1 MRKKLVWGLVASL
14 IFSSAALGG
23 CGKKEVTAESIVQ
36 QSNETM
42 EKAKSFL
49 ADFNMDMEMSM
60 TSGGQSMDM
69 DMAMTGTMQATQDP
83 DVVYMDMT
91 MTSGLFG
98 LSLDMDIYTQA
109 QEDKIITYT
118 GIAGE
123 WMKTEQEGLS
133 KSNLAELQKM
143 FGSGKEMTLDEQTEK
158 IGDKEVYVL
167 TASISG
173 EELEKV
179 MSAMGSMANGL
190 DSMDLSQFQAD
201 TCMKVYKD
209 TMLPAAITLD
219 MITTGEGMEVDG
231 VVTKIE
237 KMTITV
243 DYKEFDTIDSIEI
256 PDEAL
261 AAETIDPNALL
272 QETETSQAQ

>member
-1 MRKKLVWGLVASL
+1 MRKKLVWGLAASL
-14 IFSSAALGG
+14 ILSSAALGG

-49 ADFNMDMEMSM
+49 ADFNMEMEMSM
-60 TSGGQSMDM
+60 SSGDQSMDM
-69 DMAMTGTMQATQDP
+69 DMVMTGTMQATQDP
-83 DVVYMDMT
+83 EIVYMDVA

-98 LSLDMDIYTQA
+98 LSLDMDIYTQTE
-109 QEDKIITYT
+109 EDKVITYT

-143 FGSGKEMTLDEQTEK
+143 FGSGKEMTLAEQTEK

-209 TMLPAAITLD
+209 TMLPASITLD
-219 MITTGEGMEVDG
+219 MITNGEGMEVDG
-231 VVTKIE
+231 VVTKIN

-256 PDEAL
+256 PAEAL
-261 AAETIDPNALL
+261 AAETIDANELL
-272 QETETSQAQ
+272 QEAETSAQ

>member
-1 MRKKLVWGLVASL
+1 MRKKLVWVLVASIIL
-14 IFSSAALGG
+14 SSAALGG

-49 ADFNMDMEMSM
+49 ADFNMEMEMSM
-60 TSGGQSMDM
+60 SSGDQSMDM

-83 DVVYMDMT
+83 EIVYMDVA

-98 LSLDMDIYTQA
+98 LSLDMDIYTQTE
-109 QEDKIITYT
+109 EDKVITYT

-143 FGSGKEMTLDEQTEK
+143 FGSGKEMTLAEQTEK

-209 TMLPAAITLD
+209 TMLPASITLD
-219 MITTGEGMEVDG
+219 MITNGEGMEVDG
-231 VVTKIE
+231 VVTKIN

-256 PDEAL
+256 PAEAL
-261 AAETIDPNALL
+261 AAETIDANELL
-272 QETETSQAQ
+272 QEAETSAQ

>member
-1 MRKKLVWGLVASL
+1 
-14 IFSSAALGG
+14 
-23 CGKKEVTAESIVQ
+23 
-36 QSNETM
+36 
-42 EKAKSFL
+42 
-49 ADFNMDMEMSM
+49 MSM
-60 TSGGQSMDM
+60 SSGDQSMDM
-69 DMAMTGTMQATQDP
+69 DMVMTGTMQATQDP
-83 DVVYMDMT
+83 EIVYMDVA

-98 LSLDMDIYTQA
+98 LSLDMDIYTQTE
-109 QEDKIITYT
+109 EDKVITYT

-143 FGSGKEMTLDEQTEK
+143 FGSGKEMTLAEQTEK

-209 TMLPAAITLD
+209 TMLPASITLD
-219 MITTGEGMEVDG
+219 MITNGEGMEVDG
-231 VVTKIE
+231 VVTKIN

-256 PDEAL
+256 PAEAL
-261 AAETIDPNALL
+261 AAETIDANELL
-272 QETETSQAQ
+272 QEAETSAQ

>member
-1 MRKKLVWGLVASL
+1 MVASIIL
-14 IFSSAALGG
+14 SSAALGG

-49 ADFNMDMEMSM
+49 ADFNMEMEMSM
-60 TSGGQSMDM
+60 SSGDQSMDM

-83 DVVYMDMT
+83 EIVYMDVA

-98 LSLDMDIYTQA
+98 LSLDMDIYTQTE
-109 QEDKIITYT
+109 EDKVITYT

-143 FGSGKEMTLDEQTEK
+143 FGSGKEMTLAEQTEK

-209 TMLPAAITLD
+209 TMLPASITLD
-219 MITTGEGMEVDG
+219 MITNGEGMEVDG
-231 VVTKIE
+231 VVTKIN

-256 PDEAL
+256 PAEAL
-261 AAETIDPNALL
+261 AAETIDANELL
-272 QETETSQAQ
+272 QEAETSAQ

>member
-14 IFSSAALGG
+14 ILSSAALGG

-36 QSNETM
+36 QSNESM

-49 ADFNMDMEMSM
+49 ADFNMEMEMSM
-60 TSGGQSMDM
+60 SSGDQSMDM

-83 DVVYMDMT
+83 EIVYMDVAMS
-91 MTSGLFG
+91 SGLFG
-98 LSLDMDIYTQA
+98 LSLDMDIYTQTE
-109 QEDKIITYT
+109 EDKVITYT

-123 WMKTEQEGLS
+123 WMKTEQEGIS
-133 KSNLAELQKM
+133 QSNLAELQKM
-143 FGSGKEMTLDEQTEK
+143 FGSGKEMTLAEQTEK

-209 TMLPAAITLD
+209 TMLPASVTLD
-219 MITTGEGMEVDG
+219 MITNGEGMEVDG
-231 VVTKIE
+231 VVTKIN
-237 KMTITV
+237 KMTITI
-243 DYKEFDTIDSIEI
+243 DYKEFDTIDAIEI
-256 PDEAL
+256 PAEAL
-261 AAETIDPNALL
+261 AAETIDANALL
-272 QETETSQAQ
+272 QEAETSAQ

>member
-1 MRKKLVWGLVASL
+1 MRKKLVWVLVASIIL
-14 IFSSAALGG
+14 SSAALGG

-49 ADFNMDMEMSM
+49 ADFNMEMEMSM
-60 TSGGQSMDM
+60 SSGDQSMDM

-83 DVVYMDMT
+83 EIVYMDVA

-98 LSLDMDIYTQA
+98 LSLDMDIYTQTE
-109 QEDKIITYT
+109 EDKVITYT

-143 FGSGKEMTLDEQTEK
+143 FGSGKEMTLAEQTEK

-209 TMLPAAITLD
+209 TMLPASITLD
-219 MITTGEGMEVDG
+219 MITNGEGMEVDG
-231 VVTKIE
+231 VVTKIN

-243 DYKEFDTIDSIEI
+243 DYKEFDTINSIEI
-256 PDEAL
+256 PAEAL
-261 AAETIDPNALL
+261 AAETIDANELL
-272 QETETSQAQ
+272 QEAETSAQ

>member
-14 IFSSAALGG
+14 ILSSAALGG
-23 CGKKEVTAESIVQ
+23 CGKKEVNAESIVQ

-42 EKAKSFL
+42 EKAKSFS
-49 ADFNMDMEMSM
+49 ADFNMEMEMSLS
-60 TSGGQSMDM
+60 SGDQSMDM
-69 DMAMTGTMQATQDP
+69 DMAMTGIMQATKDP
-83 DVVYMDMT
+83 EIVYMDVA

-98 LSLDMDIYTQA
+98 LSLDMDIYTQTE
-109 QEDKIITYT
+109 EDKIITYT

-133 KSNLAELQKM
+133 QSNLAELQKM
-143 FGSGKEMTLDEQTEK
+143 FGSGKEMTLAEQTEK

-167 TASISG
+167 TAAISG

-209 TMLPAAITLD
+209 TMLPASITLD
-219 MITTGEGMEVDG
+219 MITNGEGVEVDG
-231 VVTKIE
+231 VVTKIN

-256 PDEAL
+256 PAEAL

>member
-1 MRKKLVWGLVASL
+1 MRKKLVWVLVASIIL
-14 IFSSAALGG
+14 SSAALGG

-49 ADFNMDMEMSM
+49 ADFNMEMEMSM
-60 TSGGQSMDM
+60 SSGDQSMDM
-69 DMAMTGTMQATQDP
+69 DMVMTGTMQATQDP
-83 DVVYMDMT
+83 EIVYMDVA

-98 LSLDMDIYTQA
+98 LSLDMDIYTQTE
-109 QEDKIITYT
+109 EDKVITYT

-143 FGSGKEMTLDEQTEK
+143 FGSGKEMTLAEQTEK

-209 TMLPAAITLD
+209 TMLPASITLD
-219 MITTGEGMEVDG
+219 MITNGEGMEVDG
-231 VVTKIE
+231 VVTKIN

-256 PDEAL
+256 PAEAL
-261 AAETIDPNALL
+261 AAETIDANELL
-272 QETETSQAQ
+272 QEAETSAQ

>member
-1 MRKKLVWGLVASL
+1 MRKKLVWVLVASIIL
-14 IFSSAALGG
+14 SSAALGG

-49 ADFNMDMEMSM
+49 ADFNMEMEMSM
-60 TSGGQSMDM
+60 SSGDQSMDM
-69 DMAMTGTMQATQDP
+69 DMVMTGTMQATQDP
-83 DVVYMDMT
+83 EIVYMDVA

-98 LSLDMDIYTQA
+98 LSLDMDIYTQTE
-109 QEDKIITYT
+109 EDKVITYT

-209 TMLPAAITLD
+209 TMLPASITLD
-219 MITTGEGMEVDG
+219 MITNGEGMEVDG
-231 VVTKIE
+231 VVTKIN

-256 PDEAL
+256 PAEAL
-261 AAETIDPNALL
+261 AAETIDANELL
-272 QETETSQAQ
+272 QEAETSAQ